1 LAGEAAAR
9 AFIASDFR
17 SADERKAAA
26 RRAAARAVAPGLLTA
41 LREQD
46 GRLPPSEARRRNLD
60 ALASGGAA
68 VVATGQ
74 QVGLFLGPLYSF
86 YKAASAVAVART
98 IQAESGVRC
107 VPLFWLQTEDHDFV
121 EIAAATIAG
130 TDGAT
135 ATLSLRLDE
144 GGENSPDE
152 RCSIAHRVLGAE
164 VSGLVDALA
173 EALPP
178 GPAATEMLALLRAHY
193 LAGRAPAAAF
203 AGVLATLFAD
213 EGLLILDPRDARV
226 AADAIPIYRRAV
238 ATAPAVEHCLNARR
252 AHLHDA
258 GFDEQ
263 ITLRADCALLFFHPR
278 GVTGPRFRLQAE
290 GEGRTPTSAA
300 PMRWALAG
308 DAATVAH
315 VALLETLQQEPLR
328 FSTSALLRPIVQDT
342 LLPTVAYVGGPGEIN
357 YFAQLGPLYEHFGLT
372 PPLIVP
378 RGRFRF
384 IDARTRRLLRELGLS
399 ADDAARSRVEL
410 GDRLPPPRQAGAP
423 DPAELRR
430 IADQQLT
437 PALEAIVA
445 PTLASEPELARAAE
459 RTRASVATAV
469 RRFVDRYQRRLMEC
483 DTTTTDRL
491 ERLRAALCPN
501 GVPQERVYS
510 WPSLAG
516 RLGWRT
522 LKQLVMENLETAGPF
537 ATTLRDIEP

>member
-17 SADERKAAA
+17 SADERKASAG
-26 RRAAARAVAPGLLTA
+26 RAATRAVSPGLLAA

-46 GRLPPSEARRRNLD
+46 ARLPPSEARRRNLD
-60 ALASGGAA
+60 ALGGGGTA

-74 QVGLFLGPLYSF
+74 QVGLFLGPLYGF
-86 YKAASAVAVART
+86 YKAASAVAVARA

-107 VPLFWLQTEDHDFV
+107 VPLFWLQTEDHDFA

-130 TDGAT
+130 TDGAPT
-135 ATLSLRLDE
+135 ILSLGVDD
-144 GGENSPDE
+144 GGENTPAG
-152 RCSIAHRVLGAE
+152 RCSIAHRALGAE

-193 LAGRAPAAAF
+193 VAGRAPAAAF

-226 AADAIPIYRRAV
+226 ASDAIPIYRRAV
-238 ATAPAVEHCLNARR
+238 ATAPAVEQCLNARR

-278 GVTGPRFRLQAE
+278 GVTGPRFRLQ
-290 GEGRTPTSAA
+290 GQVDRTATSSGTPA
-300 PMRWALAG
+300 RWTLAG
-308 DAATVAH
+308 DTATVTH
-315 VALLETLQQEPLR
+315 EVLLETLQRQPLR

-378 RGRFRF
+378 RGRFRC

-399 ADDAARSRVEL
+399 ADDAARSRAEL
-410 GDRLPPPRQAGAP
+410 GDRLPPPRQPGAP
-423 DPAELRR
+423 DPAQLRR
-430 IADQQLT
+430 IADEQLT

-445 PTLASEPELARAAE
+445 PTVASEPELARAAE

-469 RRFVDRYQRRLMEC
+469 RRFVNRYQRRLMER

-491 ERLRAALCPN
+491 ERLQAALCPN

-516 RLGWRT
+516 RHGWRT
-522 LKQLVMENLETAGPF
+522 LKQLVLENLETAGPF
-537 ATTLRDIEP
+537 ATALRDIEP